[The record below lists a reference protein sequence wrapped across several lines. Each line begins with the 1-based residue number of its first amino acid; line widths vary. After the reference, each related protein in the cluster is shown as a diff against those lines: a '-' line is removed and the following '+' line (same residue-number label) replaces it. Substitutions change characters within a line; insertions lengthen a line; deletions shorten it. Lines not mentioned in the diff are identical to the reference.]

1 MTQANTAVPPA
12 TRAGGPS
19 TGAQTTSGSGTV
31 TMAGPTTATGTTP
44 ASTTSNGHGYRVG
57 GSDQAILGG
66 VIGLVAM
73 AAPAIL

>member
-19 TGAQTTSGSGTV
+19 SGSQATTGT
-31 TMAGPTTATGTTP
+31 GTATAAGTTTTTGSTP
-44 ASTTSNGHGYRVG
+44 STTSKGHGYRVG
-57 GSDQAILGG
+57 GSDQAVLGG
-66 VIGLVAM
+66 VFGLVAM